1 MFDFNKMVN
10 GGEDIV
16 CCYYCG
22 GKGLVTPKNSE
33 FQFVSKPQPC
43 TVCKGDGNVKVV
55 TNKLW

>member
-22 GKGLVTPKNSE
+22 GKGWVVPKTWMAVTPPPPHKCS
-33 FQFVSKPQPC
+33 
-43 TVCKGDGNVKVV
+43 VCNGNGDVKVV
-55 TNKLW
+55 TNRLW